1 MNPIQLFRKRKG
13 IPGDP
18 MNLTNAM
25 LGVQEA
31 TGDRRDPADIRVVSS
46 APRVGGGSAGDFEDS
61 PIDLSEIG
69 RAYYSDSYV
78 MRAVNKIVGLMFK
91 SGWHFNSSNRD
102 ALEYVERRFELIA
115 ESTEITTND
124 LIRETG
130 LNYVLYANTALVKV
144 RGVEN
149 IADLEAEGY
158 YGGDPIAGIFNIPIE
173 RLQVQRDAFGNI
185 ERYLILSDEGDDL
198 ELAPEDVLHITY
210 NKPTGRTYGVPHIS
224 SVLDD
229 VLILR
234 QIEEN
239 VVRMIYRNINPL
251 MAYKVGLAEP
261 GYEATDEEID
271 MVAAQIENMS
281 LDSML
286 ILSER
291 HNVEAVSSNSAIL
304 DAFDYLRYFRQRVF
318 TGLGVSEST
327 MGIGDSSN
335 RSTADNQSSDLIDLV
350 KDFQI
355 NFQSGIQKL
364 INEILF
370 EGGFDPVLEKEDQ
383 VMFEFVEIEQSVK
396 IARENHELQKFL
408 ANAQSI
414 DKYMENIGEDPISDE
429 ELGRFYKNLFGEDR
443 SDSAQGAVD
452 NKDRPENQHGKQDA
466 PPETPEEMHH
476 INEKQLFE
484 NKSGKLGLTIEE
496 NNLNV
501 SIDDEKTMH
510 EANKLKVKLTELFN
524 ELYESNSPEHQIK
537 EKWLSSFPNNVFE
550 SEEDRETFVYAVEK
564 ATSTE
569 SFESKDDFFMLE
581 EAIIIYYNHLREGK
595 NENT

>member
-1 MNPIQLFRKRKG
+1 
-13 IPGDP
+13 

-25 LGVQEA
+25 MGVQEA
-31 TGDRRDPADIRVVSS
+31 TGDRRDPAAIRVVSS
-46 APRVGGGSAGDFEDS
+46 APRVGGGQAGQFEDS

-91 SGWHFNSSNRD
+91 SDWHFNSSNSD
-102 ALEYVERRFELIA
+102 ALEYVEKRFELIA
-115 ESTEITTND
+115 ESTDITTKD

-130 LNYVLYANTALVKV
+130 LNYVLYANTALIKV
-144 RGVEN
+144 RGTEN

-173 RLQVQRDAFGNI
+173 RLQVQRDEFGNI
-185 ERYLILSDEGDDL
+185 EAYMILSDEGDDL
-198 ELAPEDVLHITY
+198 ELPPEDVLHITY

-286 ILSER
+286 VLSER

-370 EGGFDPVLEKEDQ
+370 EGGFDPVLNKEEQ
-383 VMFEFVEIEQSVK
+383 VKFEFVEIEQSVK

-443 SDSAQGAVD
+443 SDSAQGTVD
-452 NKDRPENQHGKQDA
+452 NKDKPENQHGKQDA
-466 PPETPEEMHH
+466 PPETPEEHLQ
-476 INEKQLFE
+476 INGKELIE
-484 NKSGKLGLTIEE
+484 NKISKLGLTIEE

-501 SIDDEKTMH
+501 SIDDEKTIH
-510 EANKLKVKLTELFN
+510 NTNKLKVKLTELFD
-524 ELYESNSPEHQIK
+524 ELYESNASFDELQ
-537 EKWLSSFPNNVFE
+537 ETWLSSFPNNFFE
-550 SEEDRETFVYAVEK
+550 SEEDEETFVYAVEK
-564 ATSTE
+564 ATSIE
-569 SFESKDDFFMLE
+569 DFKKKDSFYMLE
-581 EAIIIYYNHLREGK
+581 EAIIIYYNHLKEGK
-595 NENT
+595 NGNT